1 MMVNE
6 IEEELIRRCQRGDK
20 GAFAELVRKYQRFVF
35 SLLFRMLPDKDS
47 VEDLAQEVWVKV
59 YNSIGKVKTY
69 SSFKSWLNRIAITTY
84 YSKKRKESDRNEVSL
99 SEMFSDDDSGEQRER
114 EIEDPSPIPEEILL
128 SEEWKIFVDKTLRA
142 MPEQSR
148 LLIVM
153 KDNQSL
159 SYEEIGDILGITIG
173 TVKSRLSRAREMM
186 IKELSL
192 YFKEPKRL

>member
-84 YSKKRKESDRNEVSL
+84 YSKKRKEGDRNEVSL

-114 EIEDPSPIPEEILL
+114 EIEDPSPIPEDILL

>member
-1 MMVNE
+1 MVNE

>member
-1 MMVNE
+1 MVNE

-84 YSKKRKESDRNEVSL
+84 YSKKRKEGDRNEVSL

>member
-20 GAFAELVRKYQRFVF
+20 GALAELVRKYQRFVF

-84 YSKKRKESDRNEVSL
+84 YSKKRKEGDRNEVSL

>member
-84 YSKKRKESDRNEVSL
+84 YSKKRKEGDRNEVSL

>member
-1 MMVNE
+1 M
-6 IEEELIRRCQRGDK
+6 
-20 GAFAELVRKYQRFVF
+20 
-35 SLLFRMLPDKDS
+35 
-47 VEDLAQEVWVKV
+47 
-59 YNSIGKVKTY
+59 
-69 SSFKSWLNRIAITTY
+69 
-84 YSKKRKESDRNEVSL
+84 
-99 SEMFSDDDSGEQRER
+99 RER

>member
-84 YSKKRKESDRNEVSL
+84 YSKKRKEGDRNEVSL
-99 SEMFSDDDSGEQRER
+99 SERER
-114 EIEDPSPIPEEILL
+114 
-128 SEEWKIFVDKTLRA
+128 
-142 MPEQSR
+142 
-148 LLIVM
+148 
-153 KDNQSL
+153 N
-159 SYEEIGDILGITIG
+159 
-173 TVKSRLSRAREMM
+173 
-186 IKELSL
+186 
-192 YFKEPKRL
+192 